1 MSAPGGARRV
11 VAVLEAFLDGVPD
24 LGVTELSRRL
34 DCSKSV
40 VHRIL
45 AALTERGFVVAD
57 PATHRYRLGP
67 NARRLGDVASEHQD
81 LGAQALPHLR
91 RIRERT
97 GETATFSVRRGAVRV
112 YVEQVESRHVVRQT
126 VRVGEEAPLHLGASG
141 KAILAFL
148 PESAWPSG
156 AGGAALGADLR
167 RIPRRGYATSQGERI
182 PGAASVAAPVFD
194 REGSVVGS
202 ISVAGVVVR
211 TEARQTAVYGSIVQ
225 TEADAL
231 SRKLG
236 RLPRDVGRIGILQA
250 ARRRHD
256 LGAGRAGRAGRAA
269 EHPARPGGR
278 LRHPLHPD
286 RRDRPS
292 PPLARRRES
301 RSLATPAARA
311 LRHPVH

>member
-97 GETATFSVRRGAVRV
+97 GETATFSARRGAVRV

-167 RIPRRGYATSQGERI
+167 RIRRRGYATSQGERI

-194 REGSVVGS
+194 RDGSVIGS

-236 RLPRDVGRIGILQA
+236 WL
-250 ARRRHD
+250 
-256 LGAGRAGRAGRAA
+256 AGRPAGRQRGR
-269 EHPARPGGR
+269 
-278 LRHPLHPD
+278 
-286 RRDRPS
+286 
-292 PPLARRRES
+292 
-301 RSLATPAARA
+301 RA
-311 LRHPVH
+311 FTA

>member
-97 GETATFSVRRGAVRV
+97 GETATFSARRGAVRV

-126 VRVGEEAPLHLGASG
+126 VRLGEEAPLHLGASG

-156 AGGAALGADLR
+156 AGGAALGHAH
-167 RIPRRGYATSQGERI
+167 
-182 PGAASVAAPVFD
+182 VN
-194 REGSVVGS
+194 
-202 ISVAGVVVR
+202 
-211 TEARQTAVYGSIVQ
+211 
-225 TEADAL
+225 
-231 SRKLG
+231 
-236 RLPRDVGRIGILQA
+236 
-250 ARRRHD
+250 
-256 LGAGRAGRAGRAA
+256 
-269 EHPARPGGR
+269 PARSVRGR
-278 LRHPLHPD
+278 RQILGEPLV
-286 RRDRPS
+286 
-292 PPLARRRES
+292 A
-301 RSLATPAARA
+301 LATPRVAPPIAQRGQQFGG
-311 LRHPVH
+311 LGRGDFLLFE